1 MTVFWGS
8 SIFSLTPFI
17 GIPWG
22 NAKLLTVPGEFAK
35 DDKHYL
41 DEKAPHAKED
51 FVTMYIVEHA
61 WW

>member
-22 NAKLLTVPGEFAK
+22 NAKLLTVGGEFAK

-51 FVTMYIVEHA
+51 FVKMYIVEHV
-61 WW
+61 W